1 MNPSFRAWFLI
12 IVACVAFNFSRWGTG
27 FVLMG
32 YALAE
37 YADQRQAKK
46 ARAKVF
52 EDVMEG
58 WEQSKEGSEY
68 EEKGNLS
75 RVRLVG
81 QNQIIAARIADL
93 VERMP

>member
-12 IVACVAFNFSRWGTG
+12 IVACVAFNFSRRGTG

-32 YALAE
+32 YAIVE
-37 YADQRQAKK
+37 YADQWRTKK
-46 ARAKVF
+46 ARARVF
-52 EDVMEG
+52 DDVMHG
-58 WEQSKEGSEY
+58 WEQSKEDSEY
-68 EEKGNLS
+68 EAKGNLS